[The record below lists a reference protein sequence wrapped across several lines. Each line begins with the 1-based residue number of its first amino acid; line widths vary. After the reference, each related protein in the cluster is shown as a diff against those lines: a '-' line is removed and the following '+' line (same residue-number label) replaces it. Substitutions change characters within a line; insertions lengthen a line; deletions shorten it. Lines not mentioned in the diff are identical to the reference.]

1 MNELKKKVI
10 TFRKTKTDFTALGY
24 HEIAGTSII
33 CEATKIAEDL
43 GGYIQSFRDRSSN
56 EFRKCK
62 LIIRIPKTKYPKFIN
77 TFIKNLI
84 KYIQEVRW

>member
-10 TFRKTKTDFTALGY
+10 TFRKTKTDFTALCY

-33 CEATKIAEDL
+33 CKATKIAEEL
-43 GGYIQSFRDRSSN
+43 GGHIQSFRDRGSD

-62 LIIRIPKTKYPKFIN
+62 LIIRIPKTEYPKFIN
-77 TFIKNLI
+77 AFIQDFI